1 MRRTSGESEHKTELD
16 EYVDCAVEFIQKET
30 RGATEML
37 QITSNRPTPT
47 SLDKTV
53 VTSPNFDLNVEL
65 EVPRKWYAAMDFGD
79 VAKMSAMVA
88 ASALLVVLLF
98 EAHDAL
104 IDIGNWGYL
113 GVALAEL
120 GNSAVLLIPTPAP
133 AYTFSMGAVLNPL
146 VIGVVGGFAAAVG
159 ELVGYALG
167 ARGRN
172 VVQEGK
178 LIDRFRAL
186 SLRWGSAAI
195 LTFAV
200 LPLPFDIAGMWAG
213 AVGYPLLKF
222 FATVAVGKI
231 VKVTSVAMA
240 GHYGFHLLMGG

>member
-1 MRRTSGESEHKTELD
+1 
-16 EYVDCAVEFIQKET
+16 
-30 RGATEML
+30 ML
-37 QITSNRPTPT
+37 QTTLNRPASPSLVETVATPPK
-47 SLDKTV
+47 LDLD
-53 VTSPNFDLNVEL
+53 FEL
-65 EVPRKWYAAMDFGD
+65 EVPRKWYEAADFGD

-88 ASALLVVLLF
+88 ASALLVLLLF
-98 EAHDAL
+98 EAHDA
-104 IDIGNWGYL
+104 IVDIGNWGYL

-167 ARGRN
+167 ARGRA
-172 VVQEGK
+172 VVQEGR
-178 LIDRFRAL
+178 LFDRFRAL
-186 SLRWGSAAI
+186 SLRWVGAAI

-213 AVGYPLLKF
+213 AVGYPLWKF

-240 GHYGFHLLMGG
+240 GHYGFQLLMGG